1 MIAQSRSLRR
11 LRLAALTL
19 CLAVSQVH
27 ADAGWFASGDTQ
39 LRLDLQVLNDA
50 EIIRLPV
57 NQWPLPRAAV
67 AYALANAKDHF
78 ATNSAVSAALA
89 RVRARLE
96 EAARSGAV
104 FDTGVRGGE
113 PGLWRDFDTLAR
125 EDGELGAGLS
135 YSSGRFATDLEVTA
149 VTDPADGQE
158 IRLDGSHATVQFGN
172 WLLSANAL
180 DRWWGPGHEGSLI
193 LSNNARP
200 MPTFMVERAEARPW
214 EPAWLN
220 WLGPWRMNFG
230 ISQMEESRQDID
242 SPLFMAWRFTIMPFK
257 KIEFGFSRTA
267 QFCGEQQE
275 CSLGVFGDLLI
286 GNDNVGLDVSAE
298 EEPGNQMAG
307 FDMRWNSP
315 LGNLPYAFYGQY
327 IGEDESSFMPAKY
340 LEQFGGEI
348 WHAFPDGSLAQA
360 YLEWSSTTCTG
371 HSRFGQRWGCA
382 YNQGQFNIEGYRYR
396 DRNIGYTA
404 DRDSRNWALGANY
417 TETDGNLWTATAR
430 YSDLARGSTGD
441 PNNTVAAVPTQ
452 YAALEFGWKGRFFG
466 EHLSVDLGV
475 EGIEPEGAERD
486 VHVFGFVGWRHE
498 FQP

>member
-1 MIAQSRSLRR
+1 
-11 LRLAALTL
+11 
-19 CLAVSQVH
+19 
-27 ADAGWFASGDTQ
+27 
-39 LRLDLQVLNDA
+39 
-50 EIIRLPV
+50 
-57 NQWPLPRAAV
+57 
-67 AYALANAKDHF
+67 
-78 ATNSAVSAALA
+78 
-89 RVRARLE
+89 
-96 EAARSGAV
+96 
-104 FDTGVRGGE
+104 
-113 PGLWRDFDTLAR
+113 
-125 EDGELGAGLS
+125 
-135 YSSGRFATDLEVTA
+135 
-149 VTDPADGQE
+149 
-158 IRLDGSHATVQFGN
+158 
-172 WLLSANAL
+172 
-180 DRWWGPGHEGSLI
+180 
-193 LSNNARP
+193 
-200 MPTFMVERAEARPW
+200 
-214 EPAWLN
+214 
-220 WLGPWRMNFG
+220 
-230 ISQMEESRQDID
+230 
-242 SPLFMAWRFTIMPFK
+242 
-257 KIEFGFSRTA
+257 
-267 QFCGEQQE
+267 
-275 CSLGVFGDLLI
+275 
-286 GNDNVGLDVSAE
+286 
-298 EEPGNQMAG
+298 MAG

-417 TETDGNLWTATAR
+417 TETDGSLWTATAR